1 MLASLLAVQWIG
13 LDSFL
18 GFIAISAV
26 SALIWKLQAIQ
37 TARHIWAIE
46 YLCDDL
52 GAHVHGVAVSIS
64 GLMKL
69 GVEWEVL
76 TALQQHAAVS
86 AQRGQLGAQEVV
98 ESVMAAIPYGHTSR
112 EELQLAVDKSLRQ
125 RANQGPSLGGFL
137 NYMWNSDT
145 QAEVD
150 EEFASQMKRLQAL
163 QRVPRIPWETL
174 LLKPSEIDFNERGL
188 EALVELIEQFP
199 QAELFHTPEAVGVQ
213 DPMHPPLKQRVLYLW
228 HNRAA
233 IENS

>member
-137 NYMWNSDT
+137 NYM
-145 QAEVD
+145 
-150 EEFASQMKRLQAL
+150 
-163 QRVPRIPWETL
+163 
-174 LLKPSEIDFNERGL
+174 
-188 EALVELIEQFP
+188 
-199 QAELFHTPEAVGVQ
+199 
-213 DPMHPPLKQRVLYLW
+213 
-228 HNRAA
+228 
-233 IENS
+233 